1 MEEENKHID
10 ELIANYLTEGLDK
23 NALDELKT
31 WIAASAENQQYFI
44 RQREIWFSA
53 VSREAASVYDKD
65 KAFENFRNRVE
76 SQKEIQSTSRRGF
89 SLSALWRYAAV
100 VAIIIAVGCIS
111 YWQGEVNVKD
121 TFADIS
127 VEAPLGSK
135 TKLYL
140 PDGTLVWLNAGSRMT
155 YSQGFGVDNR
165 KVELEGEGYFEVKR
179 NEKIPFFVKTKDL
192 QLQVLGT
199 KFNFR
204 DYPEDHE
211 VVVSLLE
218 GKVGL
223 NNLLREEKEAVL
235 SPDERAVLNKA
246 NGLLTVESVTASN
259 ASQWTDGYLF
269 FDEEL
274 LPDIAKELE
283 RSYNVKI
290 HIANDS
296 LKTFRF
302 YGNFVRR
309 EQNIQEVLEA
319 LANKKKMQYKIEE
332 RNITIY

>member
-1 MEEENKHID
+1 MQHEEMINERID
-10 ELIANYLTEGLDK
+10 QLIAEYLSGSLTAD
-23 NALDELKT
+23 AFQELKN
-31 WIAASAENQQYFI
+31 WIQQSDETRMYVRNQI
-44 RQREIWFSA
+44 EVWFSSG
-53 VSREAASVYDKD
+53 VAAKD
-65 KAFENFRNRVE
+65 KVFDKEEAFARFQKRIGNKEQKVYRFSWKTFYRV
-76 SQKEIQSTSRRGF
+76 
-89 SLSALWRYAAV
+89 AAV
-100 VAIIIAVGCIS
+100 ILIVLLPLAG
-111 YWQGEVNVKD
+111 YWKGQETLRQ
-121 TFADIS
+121 TFSDMV
-127 VEAPLGSK
+127 VEAPLGAR

-165 KVELEGEGYFEVKR
+165 MIELEGEGYFEVRR
-179 NEKIPFFVKTKDL
+179 NEKLPFFVKTKDL

-218 GKVGL
+218 GKVEL
-223 NNLLREEKEAVL
+223 NNLLKKEKEAIL
-235 SPDERAVLNKA
+235 APDERAILNKT
-246 NGLLTVESVTASN
+246 NGRMTVETVTASN

-274 LPDIAKELE
+274 LPDIVKELE
-283 RSYNVKI
+283 RSYNVTI
-290 HIANDS
+290 RIANDS
-296 LKTFRF
+296 LNTFRF

-309 EQNIQEVLEA
+309 EQSIQEVLDA
-319 LANKKKMQYKIEE
+319 LASTEKIQYKIEE